1 MGKGASP
8 PDPYKTAAAQTGAN
22 KEAIETSA
30 KVSAIDQYSPWGN
43 TTFTRDPK
51 TGVPTKQT
59 ISLGAGE
66 QQFYDSSNQ
75 VRNALAGKAKDFT
88 SFLPSDQFQPRP
100 EGSGDKVAQA
110 LYDRRIN
117 LMKPQL
123 KEADDSLR
131 LNLSER
137 GIPIGSEIYN
147 NENNRLDRAR
157 EDTYAAAA
165 QDAILAGGSEEDRQL
180 NRDLT
185 LRAQPFNEVS
195 AFLQGAPSVP
205 TPQFQNT
212 PAYQMQ
218 APDIAGLINNNY
230 NQKQQQQG
238 ALSSG
243 LFGLGSAAIGLM
255 SDRRA
260 KTDIKRIGTLDNG
273 LPVYGF
279 RYIEGAG
286 PYQIGVMAQE
296 VEDVLPEAVIKTPNG
311 LRMVNYEMLAH
322 SITGERS
329 TVPAGAI

>member
-1 MGKGASP
+1 M
-8 PDPYKTAAAQTGAN
+8 Q
-22 KEAIETSA
+22 
-30 KVSAIDQYSPWGN
+30 
-43 TTFTRDPK
+43 
-51 TGVPTKQT
+51 
-59 ISLGAGE
+59 
-66 QQFYDSSNQ
+66 
-75 VRNALAGKAKDFT
+75 
-88 SFLPSDQFQPRP
+88 
-100 EGSGDKVAQA
+100 
-110 LYDRRIN
+110 
-117 LMKPQL
+117 PQL
-123 KEADDSLR
+123 KEADDALR

-137 GIPIGSEIYN
+137 GIPVGSEIYK
-147 NENNRLDRAR
+147 NENDRLQRAR

-180 NRDLT
+180 NRALT

-205 TPQFQNT
+205 TPQFQST

-243 LFGLGSAAIGLM
+243 LFGLGSAAIGLL

-279 RYIEGAG
+279 RYIDGDQ
-286 PYQIGVMAQE
+286 PYQIGVMAQD
-296 VEDVLPEAVIKTPNG
+296 VEDVLPLAVHMRPDG
-311 LRMVNYEMLAH
+311 LRVVNYETLA
-322 SITGERS
+322 R
-329 TVPAGAI
+329 AI